1 MNSPK
6 PNYKT
11 IDFNV
16 IAAADKFAKDNG
28 VGELVF
34 PKQADENGEG
44 SAAMQAPELNA
55 KPISSPRAVK
65 PKPLPEPAPLS
76 PIKRMAVELPE
87 YLVKAVADKAHTS
100 ETTIRYVV
108 THALQKAG
116 FFVAAADLKE
126 DGRRGH

>member
-1 MNSPK
+1 MNAPK
-6 PNYKT
+6 PTFKT
-11 IDFNV
+11 IDFNI

-28 VGELVF
+28 VGALVF
-34 PKQADENGEG
+34 PKQADASGEG
-44 SAAMQAPELNA
+44 SAASQAPEPMA
-55 KPISSPRAVK
+55 KPATPPRAVK
-65 PKPLPEPAPLS
+65 PKTQAEPAPLS

>member
-1 MNSPK
+1 MSSPK
-6 PNYKT
+6 PTFKS

-34 PKQADENGEG
+34 PKQVDASGEG
-44 SAAMQAPELNA
+44 SATRP
-55 KPISSPRAVK
+55 
-65 PKPLPEPAPLS
+65 PLPAVATPAPLPRAAS
-76 PIKRMAVELPE
+76 PKPQPDPVPLTPIKRMAVELPE
-87 YLVKAVADKAHTS
+87 YLVKAVADKAHAS

>member
-1 MNSPK
+1 MSSPK

-16 IAAADKFAKDNG
+16 IAAAEKFAKDNG

-34 PKQADENGEG
+34 PKNADESGEG
-44 SAAMQAPELNA
+44 STVPQAPEPMA
-55 KPISSPRAVK
+55 KPATPPRAVK
-65 PKPLPEPAPLS
+65 PKTQAEPAALS

-87 YLVKAVADKAHTS
+87 YLVKAVADKAHAS
-100 ETTIRYVV
+100 DTTIRYVV